1 MLKLNLDLFLQQPGK
16 HFPIDLLLEIEEAA
30 SLSDDFS
37 FLEALEVTG
46 EAFFQLN
53 TLYFVI
59 QIYTVVEQPCRRCLA
74 PVHTP
79 VECYEHFSVSLPDG
93 EDSIDLT
100 AEVVGLISASIDPR
114 PLCRLDCRGLCPHC
128 GVNLNEDHDHV
139 CQTEEDVHRKLGD
152 FLR

>member
-1 MLKLNLDLFLQQPGK
+1 MLKLNLDSFLKYPGK

-59 QIYTVVEQPCRRCLA
+59 QIHTVVEQPCRRCLA

-114 PLCRLDCRGLCPHC
+114 PSTLLLGLPRPLSTLRGQPERGSRSCLPN
-128 GVNLNEDHDHV
+128 GGG
-139 CQTEEDVHRKLGD
+139 RSS
-152 FLR
+152 

>member
-16 HFPIDLLLEIEEAA
+16 HFPIDLSLEIEEAA
-30 SLSDDFS
+30 SLPDDFS
-37 FLEALEVTG
+37 LLEALEVSG

-79 VECYEHFSVSLPDG
+79 VDCYEHFSVSLPEGD
-93 EDSIDLT
+93 DSIDLT
-100 AEVVGLISASIDPR
+100 AEVVGLISATIDPH
-114 PLCRLDCRGLCPHC
+114 PLCRLDCRGLCPHR
-128 GVNLNEDHDHV
+128 GVNLNEHPDHS
-139 CQTEEDVHRKLGD
+139 CQAEEDEHHRLGD
-152 FLR
+152 FL

>member
-1 MLKLNLDLFLQQPGK
+1 MLKLNLDLFLNHPGK
-16 HFPIDLLLEIEEAA
+16 HFPIDLSLKTEETA

-37 FLEALEVTG
+37 FFEALEVSG

-53 TLYFVI
+53 TLYCVI
-59 QIYTVVEQPCRRCLA
+59 QIYTVVEQPCCRCLA
-74 PVHTP
+74 PVRTT
-79 VECYEHFSVSLPDG
+79 VDCYEHFEVSLPEG

-114 PLCRLDCRGLCPHC
+114 PLCRPDCRGLCPHC

-139 CQTEEDVHRKLGD
+139 CRTEEDVHRKLGD

>member
-16 HFPIDLLLEIEEAA
+16 HFPIDLSLEIEEAA
-30 SLSDDFS
+30 SLPDDFS
-37 FLEALEVTG
+37 LLEALEVSG

-79 VECYEHFSVSLPDG
+79 VDCYELFSVSLPEGD
-93 EDSIDLT
+93 DSIDLT
-100 AEVVGLISASIDPR
+100 A
-114 PLCRLDCRGLCPHC
+114 
-128 GVNLNEDHDHV
+128 
-139 CQTEEDVHRKLGD
+139 
-152 FLR
+152 